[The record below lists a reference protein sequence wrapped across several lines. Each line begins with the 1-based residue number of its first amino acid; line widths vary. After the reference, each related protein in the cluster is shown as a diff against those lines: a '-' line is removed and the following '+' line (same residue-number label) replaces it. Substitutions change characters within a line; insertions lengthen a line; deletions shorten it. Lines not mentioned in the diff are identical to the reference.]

1 MVRYGDYFFLSP
13 RARSDVTVTSISVAH
28 ALRMTTVT
36 DGVVLSSPDRNP
48 PNWAGNGNPGLR
60 GALDVRYGFPH
71 AQAVPGDAR
80 GPVEV
85 CFRAFRDG
93 FGLIMVGAR
102 RIRVDA
108 CRSYHVSSVM
118 FA

>member
-1 MVRYGDYFFLSP
+1 M
-13 RARSDVTVTSISVAH
+13 AKNC
-28 ALRMTTVT
+28 TTDG

-48 PNWAGNGNPGLR
+48 PKWSGNGNPGLR

-71 AQAVPGDAR
+71 TRAVPGDAR
-80 GPVEV
+80 RPVAV

-93 FGLIMVGAR
+93 LDLIMVGAR

>member
-1 MVRYGDYFFLSP
+1 M
-13 RARSDVTVTSISVAH
+13 
-28 ALRMTTVT
+28 

-85 CFRAFRDG
+85 CFRAFRGG
-93 FGLIMVGAR
+93 FGLIMVAAR
-102 RIRVDA
+102 RIRVDTG
-108 CRSYHVSSVM
+108 RGYSVPLHRVSKNM
-118 FA
+118 FFRKISTF